1 MAKLV
6 TEEPAAPV
14 EVITVPVA
22 TNSPEP
28 KPSLEELAE
37 LLDITG
43 ELLEETAATAEAA
56 AGAAEAAAEAAEEA
70 QTEEESIT
78 EEEENSSEQSSV
90 PATPVLSDAQPP
102 ETNPP
107 EKPKQSRTG
116 LRKLIF
122 G

>member
-6 TEEPAAPV
+6 TEELAAPV
-14 EVITVPVA
+14 EVIALPVA
-22 TNSPEP
+22 ANPPEP
-28 KPSLEELAE
+28 KLNLEELAD

-70 QTEEESIT
+70 QTEEESMT
-78 EEEENSSEQSSV
+78 EEEENSSAQNSA
-90 PATPVLSDAQPP
+90 PATPVVSDAQPP
-102 ETNPP
+102 ETQPENPP
-107 EKPKQSRTG
+107 KHARMG
-116 LRKLIF
+116 LRKFIF